1 MAVNY
6 NLGSRLSTSR
16 SSQAG
21 ASSKQSGS
29 PIIYGRVTDVVV
41 DAFHPLYNEN
51 GKSQALY
58 GVEFTLATTSTD
70 NNEDA
75 EKSFA
80 WCGTTFFKR
89 LPIKNEIV
97 LIISGPSSDYRDE
110 GASTLKR
117 YWIDILPIWNHTH
130 HNGYP
135 DTFQDGE
142 GDANFGK
149 DFEEQSAINN
159 LQMFPGDVIIE
170 SRHGSSLRFGGTKFE
185 SNKIIDSSNNGK
197 PYTIIRNGQIETKDG
212 LDTVLE
218 DINEDPSSIY
228 LSSDHK
234 FELKQANTKRKAL
247 EEVPEEA
254 DQYKGNQVIINA
266 GRLFF
271 NSKEES
277 ILMSS
282 KEQIGINASEVGIDA
297 DKYIGLDA
305 KRIYLGEK
313 GFREDE
319 PVLLGQTTIDWLD
332 DFLSQME
339 NLTKTLA
346 TLPPAPPAAI
356 VKIIATSAS
365 IFPSLKV
372 LRQKL
377 KLNLSKKVYTE

>member
-1 MAVNY
+1 MAINY

-16 SSQAG
+16 SSQAS
-21 ASSKQSGS
+21 ASSKQLGA
-29 PIIYGRVTDVVV
+29 PISYGRVTDVVV

-58 GVEFTLATTSTD
+58 GVEFISATTSAD

-89 LPIKNEIV
+89 LPVKNEIV

-110 GASTLKR
+110 TSGALKK

-247 EEVPEEA
+247 EEAPKEA

-282 KEQIGINASEVGIDA
+282 KEQIGINASEIGIDA

-339 NLTKTLA
+339 TLTKTLA

>member
-21 ASSKQSGS
+21 ASSKQSGA
-29 PIIYGRVTDVVV
+29 PITYGRVTDVVV

-58 GVEFTLATTSTD
+58 GVEYISATTSAD

-159 LQMFPGDVIIE
+159 LQMFPGDVVIE

-218 DINEDPSSIY
+218 DINKDPSSIY

-247 EEVPEEA
+247 EEAPEEA

-319 PVLLGQTTIDWLD
+319 PVLLGQTTIEWLD

>member
-6 NLGSRLSTSR
+6 NIGSRFSTSR
-16 SSQAG
+16 SSQA
-21 ASSKQSGS
+21 SSKSNQSNS

-41 DAFHPLYNEN
+41 DAFHPLYNEY

-58 GVEFTLATTSTD
+58 GVEYIPVTTSAV

-75 EKSFA
+75 TKLFA
-80 WCGTTFFKR
+80 CCGTTFYKR
-89 LPIKNEIV
+89 LPLKNEIV
-97 LIISGPSSDYRDE
+97 LILTGPSSEYRDE
-110 GASTLKR
+110 GASTTKN
-117 YWIDILPIWNHTH
+117 YWIDILPVWNHTH
-130 HNGYP
+130 HNAYP

-142 GDANFGK
+142 NDADLGK
-149 DFEEQSAINN
+149 DFKELGAVNN
-159 LQMFPGDVIIE
+159 LQMFPGDVLIE
-170 SRHGSSLRFGGTKFE
+170 GRHGSSIRLGGAKFE
-185 SNKIIDSSNNGK
+185 SNELTDSSNNGK
-197 PYTIIRNGQIETKDG
+197 PYTIIRNGQVETKDG

-218 DINEDPSSIY
+218 NINEDASSIY

-234 FELKQANTKRKAL
+234 FELEQANTKRKAL
-247 EEVPEEA
+247 EDAPEEA
-254 DQYKGNQVIINA
+254 NKYKGNQVIINA

-297 DKYIGLDA
+297 DKYVGLDA

-332 DFLSQME
+332 DYLSQFE
-339 NLTKTLA
+339 TLAKTLS

-356 VKIIATSAS
+356 IKIIATSAT
-365 IFPSLKV
+365 IFPTLKV